1 LLETKVS
8 KLKIEQLL
16 LQPRHRLLFVL
27 ILLSWI
33 HLCRNNPFIPI
44 PILMPDWAGGFN
56 GVVPGDNTRP
66 FFCFLSIPFLGGT
79 GGVTRTD
86 DGVLMGDVTGIDTG
100 ALTGIDTGALT
111 GIDTGALTGIDTGAL
126 TGIDNGA
133 STGSDT
139 GGFTGIDTG
148 AASGIDAG
156 AFTGID
162 TGTLSGGKTGD
173 NTGVVLGD
181 VAGADTRT
189 GAVTGTC
196 KGAGTDAGTGAGAE
210 TGTGGMITLSVLVN
224 RPHDTLVP
232 LFECTTNAR
241 FSKFPTTP
249 VSTHPVK

>member
-1 LLETKVS
+1 LFYFIATKAP
-8 KLKIEQLL
+8 LA
-16 LQPRHRLLFVL
+16 LFAL
-27 ILLSWI
+27 ILLTWI

-44 PILMPDWAGGFN
+44 PIPMPDCAGGFN

-66 FFCFLSIPFLGGT
+66 FFCFLSIPFFGGT

-100 ALTGIDTGALT
+100 ALTGIDTGA
-111 GIDTGALTGIDTGAL
+111 
-126 TGIDNGA
+126 
-133 STGSDT
+133 
-139 GGFTGIDTG
+139 FTGIDTG
-148 AASGIDAG
+148 AFTGIDAG

-162 TGTLSGGKTGD
+162 TGALSGGKTGD

-181 VAGADTRT
+181 VTGADTRT
-189 GAVTGTC
+189 GAGTGTS

-224 RPHDTLVP
+224 RPHDTPVP

-249 VSTHPVK
+249 VSIHPVK